1 MRFKHV
7 IFDLD
12 NTLLDYDL
20 AETNALANL
29 FDFYHIQGD
38 FQSLQYR
45 FKTINNGLWHKYEE
59 GRITLDD
66 LKINRHKEFMI
77 QIGKKE
83 VDPVDCAFQY
93 ARFLSQNAFPLPGSY
108 EILDYL
114 KEKGY
119 NLVLASNGL
128 PDVQYPRL
136 KASEMLEYFSYI
148 GISQELG
155 YQKPHKQFFL
165 ELFDKG
171 EIDAT
176 EEILII
182 GDSINSD
189 IKGGINAGITT
200 CWYNPKK
207 KISDTKA
214 DYDIKC
220 LLELKNIL

>member
-1 MRFKHV
+1 MKFKHI

-20 AETNALANL
+20 AETNALSDL

-45 FKTINNGLWHKYEE
+45 YKTINNGFWHKFEE
-59 GRITLDD
+59 GRISLEE
-66 LKINRHKEFMI
+66 LKTQRHKEFMT
-77 QIGKKE
+77 QIGKKDI
-83 VDPVDCAFQY
+83 DPVDCASQY

-136 KASEMLEYFSYI
+136 KASQMLDYFSFI

-155 YQKPHKQFFL
+155 YQKPHENFFN
-165 ELFDKG
+165 ELFDKS
-171 EIDAT
+171 EI
-176 EEILII
+176 ENKENVIII

-189 IKGGINAGITT
+189 IKGGINAGIAT
-200 CWYNPKK
+200 CWYNPKD

-214 DYDIKC
+214 DYDIRS

>member
-1 MRFKHV
+1 MKYKHI

-20 AETNALANL
+20 AETKALSEL

-38 FQSLQYR
+38 FQALQYR
-45 FKTINNGLWHKYEE
+45 YKTINNGFWHKFEE
-59 GRITLDD
+59 GKISLEE
-66 LKINRHKEFMI
+66 LKTQRHKEFMT
-77 QIGKKE
+77 QIGKKDI
-83 VDPVDCAFQY
+83 DPEDCAIQY

-136 KASEMLEYFSYI
+136 KASDMLEYFSFI
-148 GISQELG
+148 GISQEIG
-155 YQKPHKQFFL
+155 YQKPHTQFFKH
-165 ELFDKG
+165 LFDKSDMDNQDG
-171 EIDAT
+171 
-176 EEILII
+176 ILII

-189 IKGGINAGITT
+189 IRGGINAGIAT
-200 CWYNPKK
+200 CWYNPKD

-214 DYDIKC
+214 DYDIRS

>member
-1 MRFKHV
+1 MAIKRMEIDGFGQLELNQV
-7 IFDLD
+7 AFRRD
-12 NTLLDYDL
+12 
-20 AETNALANL
+20 
-29 FDFYHIQGD
+29 
-38 FQSLQYR
+38 
-45 FKTINNGLWHKYEE
+45 
-59 GRITLDD
+59 GRIEAQCALDSTD
-66 LKINRHKEFMI
+66 FETTPAENGMLLGVDNITRTI
-77 QIGKKE
+77 KK
-83 VDPVDCAFQY
+83 DTT
-93 ARFLSQNAFPLPGSY
+93 
-108 EILDYL
+108 
-114 KEKGY
+114 
-119 NLVLASNGL
+119 GL
-128 PDVQYPRL
+128 PVAINYTAEHMYDDR
-136 KASEMLEYFSYI
+136 KFSYI

-155 YQKPHKQFFL
+155 FQKPHKQFFL

>member
-1 MRFKHV
+1 MKFKHL

-20 AETNALANL
+20 AEKNALVSL
-29 FDFYHIQGD
+29 FDFYHISGD
-38 FQSLQYR
+38 FQSLQYKY
-45 FKTINNGLWHKYEE
+45 KTINNGFWRRYEE
-59 GRITLDD
+59 GKITLDE
-66 LKINRHKEFMI
+66 LKVERHKEFMT
-77 QIGKKE
+77 QVGKRD
-83 VDPVDCAFQY
+83 VDPEDCAFQY

-108 EILDYL
+108 EVLDYL
-114 KEKGY
+114 KSKGY

-155 YQKPHKQFFL
+155 YQKPHKQFFS
-165 ELFDKG
+165 ELFNKS
-171 EIDAT
+171 EIDST
-176 EEILII
+176 DKILII

-214 DYDIKC
+214 DYDIHS
-220 LLELKNIL
+220 LLDLKNIL

>member
-1 MRFKHV
+1 MKYKHI

-20 AETNALANL
+20 AETKALADL

-38 FQSLQYR
+38 FQALQYR
-45 FKTINNGLWHKYEE
+45 YKTINNGFWQRFEE
-59 GRITLDD
+59 GRMSLDE
-66 LKINRHKEFMI
+66 LKIQRYKEFLT
-77 QIGKKE
+77 QIGKKDI
-83 VDPVDCAFQY
+83 DPEDCSTQY
-93 ARFLSQNAFPLPGSY
+93 VRFLSQNAFPLPGSY

-136 KASEMLEYFSYI
+136 IASDMLEYFSFV

-155 YQKPHKQFFL
+155 YQKPHNQFFT
-165 ELFDKG
+165 ELFVMS
-171 EIDAT
+171 EIDDK
-176 EEILII
+176 ELVLII

-189 IKGGINAGITT
+189 IRGGINAGIAT
-200 CWYNPKK
+200 CWYNPKNK
-207 KISDTKA
+207 LSETKA
-214 DYDIKC
+214 DYDIRS
-220 LLELKNIL
+220 LLELKSIL